1 MNTKRKKMLK
11 HKEEIKDGVSIT
23 VEPKLVKQP
32 ILSVE
37 KMKDVVSKV
46 NQNRK
51 QGSNVTNATKNVGVT
66 ISKYYSYQKK
76 LEQLKMSARA
86 ATRATKMVKPMTVN
100 DTFSPIKAL
109 QVIPHK
115 PEKRIEKGHQKQEM
129 LLMVLGSP
137 EGLLDFVKKLQGNQ
151 MESYLKL

>member
-1 MNTKRKKMLK
+1 MNTKKKKILK
-11 HKEEIKDGVSIT
+11 PKEEIKDGVSIT
-23 VEPKLVKQP
+23 MEPKLVKQP
-32 ILSVE
+32 IVSIE
-37 KMKDVVSKV
+37 KMKEVISKV

-76 LEQLKMSARA
+76 LEQLKISARA
-86 ATRATKMVKPMTVN
+86 ATKAVKPMTIN
-100 DTFSPIKAL
+100 DSFSPIKAL

-115 PEKRIEKGHQKQEM
+115 PEKRIEKGHPKQEM

-151 MESYLKL
+151 MDSYLKL